1 MKNIK
6 EFINEE
12 NNKYTYDLTH
22 DVYGALSD
30 VAFNYEMTHKGKL
43 FNKKDLKKAFEWFL
57 DKFFEE

>member
-6 EFINEE
+6 DFINET
-12 NNKYTYDLTH
+12 NNAYTYDLTR

-30 VAFNYEMTHKGKL
+30 IAFKYEMTHKSKL
-43 FNKKDLKKAFEWFL
+43 FNEKDLKKAFEWFL